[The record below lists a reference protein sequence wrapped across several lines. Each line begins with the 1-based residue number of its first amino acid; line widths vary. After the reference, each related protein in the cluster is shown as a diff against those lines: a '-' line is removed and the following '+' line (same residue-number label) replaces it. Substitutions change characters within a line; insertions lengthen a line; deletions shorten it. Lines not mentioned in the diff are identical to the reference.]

1 MKHSKLLFLSS
12 LLLVAPLTA
21 CGTELPSNHV
31 NENDAKVLSV
41 TLDVNYMKLEE
52 GQTLQLNPTVKFKND
67 EIVEV
72 YQEWRSSKPGVAFVG
87 PDGLVTAI
95 SGGRATITY
104 IAGYKSAAC
113 VIDVPKQGGG
123 DTPVDPPVPPEPG
136 QFSIYLNKSDVSLSY
151 GETCQLVAT
160 TSEDALVTWS
170 VSEGGNIVSV
180 DSNGLVTAGRVL
192 GTATVVASAVY
203 EEKTYS
209 ASCKFSVS
217 GQDDDPSAMTV
228 RYFFFIDFNNCDEE
242 DETGTKLLA
251 SFKWYPDR
259 PVGDSGLVPQ
269 DPTVAPT
276 SDFPY
281 FVGWS
286 DHPFVDTK
294 DDLID
299 VTTYE
304 SGDTR
309 TYKYIF
315 GIWADVPKGE
325 FIK

>member
-1 MKHSKLLFLSS
+1 MKRSKLLFLSA
-12 LLLVAPLTA
+12 LLLAAPLTA
-21 CGTELPSNHV
+21 CGNQSLPVRPSG
-31 NENDAKVLSV
+31 DDLKVLDVS
-41 TLDVNYMKLEE
+41 LDVTYMKLEE
-52 GQTLQLNPTVKFKND
+52 GQTLQLNPVIKYKND
-67 EIVEV
+67 EEVEV
-72 YQEWRSSKPGVAFVG
+72 YKEWRTSKISVATVTD
-87 PDGLVTAI
+87 DGLVTAI
-95 SGGRATITY
+95 GGGRATITF
-104 IAGYKSAAC
+104 IAGFKSAAC
-113 VIDVPKQGGG
+113 TIDVIK
-123 DTPVDPPVPPEPG
+123 DTPTPPTPQPG
-136 QFSIYLNKSDVSLSY
+136 EFSIYLNQTSYSMSY
-151 GETCQLVAT
+151 GDTYQLVAT
-160 TSEDALVTWS
+160 TSKDADVSWS
-170 VSEGGNIVSV
+170 VTEGGNIVSV
-180 DSNGLVTAGRVL
+180 DQTGLVTAGQVM
-192 GTATVVASAVY
+192 GNATVTASAIY
-203 EEKTYS
+203 EDVTYT
-209 ASCKFSVS
+209 ASCSFSIS
-217 GQDDDPSAMTV
+217 GQGDDPSLMTV

-259 PVGDSGLVPQ
+259 PVGQSGLVPT

-299 VTTYE
+299 VTTYQ

>member
-1 MKHSKLLFLSS
+1 MKNFKLLFISS
-12 LLLVAPLTA
+12 LLLVAPLTS
-21 CGTELPSNHV
+21 CGGNELPYRPSGDDN
-31 NENDAKVLSV
+31 KVLKV
-41 TLDVNYMKLEE
+41 ELDVDSMKLTE
-52 GQTLQLNPTVKFKND
+52 GQTLQLHPTITYKDDV
-67 EIVEV
+67 EVEV
-72 YQEWRSSKPGVAFVG
+72 YTEWRSSKTNVALVSQ
-87 PDGLVTAI
+87 DGLVTAI
-95 SGGRATITY
+95 SSGKTTITFM
-104 IAGYKSAAC
+104 AGLKGSASC
-113 VIDVPKQGGG
+113 EITVLGE
-123 DTPVDPPVPPEPG
+123 TPIPPTPQPG
-136 QFSIYLNKSDVSLSY
+136 EFSIYLNQTSY
-151 GETCQLVAT
+151 SMDYGDTYQLIAT
-160 TSEDALVTWS
+160 TSEDVDVSWS
-170 VSEGGNIVSV
+170 VTEGGNIVSV
-180 DSNGLVTAGRVL
+180 DQSGLVTAGQVM
-192 GTATVVASAVY
+192 GSATVTASAVY
-203 EEKTYS
+203 EEVTYT
-209 ASCKFSVS
+209 ASCSFEVS
-217 GQDDDPSAMTV
+217 GQGDDPSLMTV

-259 PVGDSGLVPQ
+259 PVGQSGLVPT

-299 VTTYE
+299 VATYE

>member
-1 MKHSKLLFLSS
+1 MKNFKLLFISS
-12 LLLVAPLTA
+12 LLLVAPLTS
-21 CGTELPSNHV
+21 CGGNELPYRPSGDDN
-31 NENDAKVLSV
+31 KVLKV
-41 TLDVNYMKLEE
+41 ELDVNYMKLTE
-52 GQTLQLNPTVKFKND
+52 GQTLQLHPTITYKD
-67 EIVEV
+67 DQEV
-72 YQEWRSSKPGVAFVG
+72 SVYTEWRSSKTSVALVSS
-87 PDGLVTAI
+87 DGLVTAI
-95 SGGRATITY
+95 NSGRTTITF

-113 VIDVPKQGGG
+113 TIEVPTSGGDVPVP
-123 DTPVDPPVPPEPG
+123 TPGE
-136 QFSIYLNKSDVSLSY
+136 FTIYLNKSSYSMSY

-160 TSEDALVTWS
+160 TSEDVDVSWS
-170 VSEGGNIVSV
+170 VTEGGNIVSV
-180 DSNGLVTAGRVL
+180 DQTGLVTAGQVM
-192 GTATVVASAVY
+192 GSAKVTASAVY
-203 EEKTYS
+203 EEVTYT
-209 ASCKFSVS
+209 ASCSFEVS
-217 GQDDDPSAMTV
+217 GQGDDPSLMTV

-259 PVGDSGLVPQ
+259 PVGQSGLVPN

-299 VTTYE
+299 VATYE

>member
-1 MKHSKLLFLSS
+1 MKRSKLLFLSA
-12 LLLVAPLTA
+12 LLLAAPLTA
-21 CGTELPSNHV
+21 CGNQSLPVRPSG
-31 NENDAKVLSV
+31 DDLKVLDVS
-41 TLDVNYMKLEE
+41 LDVTYMKLEE
-52 GQTLQLNPTVKFKND
+52 GQTLQLNPVIKYKND
-67 EIVEV
+67 EEVEV
-72 YQEWRSSKPGVAFVG
+72 YKEWRTSKISVAMVTD
-87 PDGLVTAI
+87 DGLVTAI
-95 SGGRATITY
+95 GGGRATITF
-104 IAGYKSAAC
+104 IAGFKSAAC
-113 VIDVPKQGGG
+113 TIDVIK
-123 DTPVDPPVPPEPG
+123 DTPTPPTPQPG
-136 QFSIYLNKSDVSLSY
+136 EFSIYLNQTSY
-151 GETCQLVAT
+151 SMGYGDTYQLVAT
-160 TSEDALVTWS
+160 TSKDVDVIWS
-170 VSEGGNIVSV
+170 VTEGGNIVSV
-180 DSNGLVTAGRVL
+180 DQTGLVTAGQVM
-192 GTATVVASAVY
+192 GNATVTASAVY
-203 EEKTYS
+203 EDVTYTATCS
-209 ASCKFSVS
+209 FSIS
-217 GQDDDPSAMTV
+217 GQGDDPSLMTV

-259 PVGDSGLVPQ
+259 PVGESRLVPT

-299 VTTYE
+299 VATYQ

>member
-1 MKHSKLLFLSS
+1 MKRKLLFLSA
-12 LLLVAPLTA
+12 LLLVTPLTA
-21 CGTELPSNHV
+21 CGSELPV
-31 NENDAKVLSV
+31 NPASTEDLKVLGV
-41 TLDVNYMKLEE
+41 TLDVNYMKLQE
-52 GQTLQLNPTVKFKND
+52 GQTLELHPTIKYKND
-67 EIVEV
+67 EEV
-72 YQEWRSSKPGVAFVG
+72 AVYTEWRSSKPSVAMVN
-87 PDGLVTAI
+87 DGLVTAI
-95 SGGRATITY
+95 SGGRTTITF
-104 IAGYKSAAC
+104 IAGYKSASC
-113 VIDVPKQGGG
+113 TIDVPKEEGGG
-123 DTPVDPPVPPEPG
+123 VIPVPPPG
-136 QFSIYLNKSDVSLSY
+136 EFTIYLNKSDVSLHY
-151 GETCQLVAT
+151 GETSQLIAR
-160 TSEDALVTWS
+160 TSEDVEVTWS
-170 VSEGGNIVSV
+170 VTEGGNIVSV
-180 DSNGLVTAGRVL
+180 DSNGLVTAGQVM
-192 GTATVVASAVY
+192 GNAKVTASAVY
-203 EEKTYS
+203 EEVTYTATCS
-209 ASCKFSVS
+209 FSVS

-259 PVGDSGLVPQ
+259 PVGQSGLVPT
-269 DPTVAPT
+269 DPTVPPT

-299 VTTYE
+299 IATYE

-315 GIWADVPKGE
+315 GIWSDVTKGE

>member
-1 MKHSKLLFLSS
+1 MKRKLLFLSS

-21 CGTELPSNHV
+21 CGSELPTHDV
-31 NENDAKVLSV
+31 NPNDAKVISV

-52 GQTLQLNPTVKFKND
+52 GQTLELHPTIKYKGEAEVD
-67 EIVEV
+67 V
-72 YQEWRSSKPGVAFVG
+72 YQEWRSSKPSVASVTN
-87 PDGLVTAI
+87 DGIVTAL
-95 SGGRATITY
+95 SGGRTTITF

-113 VIDVPKQGGG
+113 TIDVPKQGGG
-123 DTPVDPPVPPEPG
+123 DTPVPPTPQPG
-136 QFSIYLNKSDVSLSY
+136 EFSIYLNKSDVSLGY
-151 GETCQLVAT
+151 GETYQLIAT
-160 TSEDALVTWS
+160 TSEDVEVTWS
-170 VSEGGNIVSV
+170 VAEGGNIVSV
-180 DSNGLVTAGRVL
+180 DSNGLVTAGNVL
-192 GTATVVASAVY
+192 GNARVVASAVY
-203 EEKTYS
+203 EEKTYT
-209 ASCKFSVS
+209 ASCSFSVS
-217 GQDDDPSAMTV
+217 GQEDDPSAMTV

-259 PVGDSGLVPQ
+259 PVGASGLVPN

-299 VTTYE
+299 IATYE
-304 SGDTR
+304 AGDTR

>member
-1 MKHSKLLFLSS
+1 MKNFKLLFISS
-12 LLLVAPLTA
+12 LLLVAPLTS
-21 CGTELPSNHV
+21 CGGNELPYRPSGDDN
-31 NENDAKVLSV
+31 KVLKV
-41 TLDVNYMKLEE
+41 ELDVNYMKLTE
-52 GQTLQLNPTVKFKND
+52 GQTLQLHPTITYKD
-67 EIVEV
+67 DQEV
-72 YQEWRSSKPGVAFVG
+72 SVYTEWRSSKTNVALVSS
-87 PDGLVTAI
+87 DGLVTAI
-95 SGGRATITY
+95 NSGRTTITF

-113 VIDVPKQGGG
+113 TIEVPTSGG
-123 DTPVDPPVPPEPG
+123 DVPVPPTPG
-136 QFSIYLNKSDVSLSY
+136 EFTIYLNKSSHSMSY

-160 TSEDALVTWS
+160 TSEDVDVSWS
-170 VSEGGNIVSV
+170 VTEGGNIVSV
-180 DSNGLVTAGRVL
+180 DQSGLVTAGQVM
-192 GTATVVASAVY
+192 GSATVTASAVY
-203 EEKTYS
+203 EEVTYT
-209 ASCKFSVS
+209 ASCSFEVS
-217 GQDDDPSAMTV
+217 GQGDDPSLMTV

-259 PVGDSGLVPQ
+259 PVGQSGLVPN

-299 VTTYE
+299 VATYE